1 VANKIKIIRNE
12 ELLMKKFTL
21 IAAFIAC
28 VGLYNVNFRQ
38 DFQNKELTIT
48 KLEKNMWV
56 IETSDKTTMY
66 LVEGTQKSLLI
77 DTGTKIAKLDSIISL
92 ITKKPLMVVIT
103 HAHGDHAGN
112 INFFKEI
119 WMHPADTVLMRQKY
133 NGKIHF
139 VKDGDILDLGGT
151 QIEVSHMPAHTPGS
165 IVLLD
170 RKTGNCYSGDAFG
183 SNDVWLQLKPL
194 APMQT
199 YVNSCLKMEKIMDS
213 GITKIYCGHYP
224 YVKKAFD
231 KSYIVTMR
239 KLAEGL
245 INGTGPEAKPYPQKV
260 GCPNPMAVTSGEAT
274 IVFDPDYLKQNK
286 N

>member
-1 VANKIKIIRNE
+1 
-12 ELLMKKFTL
+12 MKKITL
-21 IAAFIAC
+21 IAILLSCFGFFFIASA
-28 VGLYNVNFRQ
+28 Q

-56 IETSDKTTMY
+56 IETYDKTTMY
-66 LVEGTQKSLLI
+66 LVEGAQKALLI
-77 DTGTKIAKLDSIISL
+77 DTGTKIAKLDSIINL

-103 HAHGDHAGN
+103 HAHHDHAGN
-112 INFFKEI
+112 IRYFKEI
-119 WMHPADTVLMRQKY
+119 WMHPADTVLLHENYK
-133 NGKIHF
+133 GKIHF
-139 VKDGDILDLGGT
+139 VEDGYVFDLGGT

-170 RKTGNCYSGDAFG
+170 RKAGNCYSGDAFG

-194 APMQT
+194 EPMQT
-199 YVNSCLKMEKIMDS
+199 YINSCLKMEKIMDS

-231 KSYIVTMR
+231 KSYIVTMQ

-245 INGTGPEAKPYPQKV
+245 INGTGPEPKPYAQKV

-274 IVFDPDYLKQNK
+274 IVFDPDYVKFQRRHE
-286 N
+286 